1 MSMLQ
6 NRKVIFD
13 VSYAAFLKII
23 LITAV
28 FVFLYLVRDILLLI
42 FLAIIIAS
50 AINPWIDWFHKKRVP
65 RWLSVLAIFAV
76 LIGVLVI
83 IFALLVPPLIEQT
96 QQLLS
101 VTPEYLDA
109 AEEYIESFTG
119 SSASIQSSQGDSLV
133 ESLSDGAGNLAGGVY
148 ETVANVFGGVL
159 SFVIVFVLAFYFTV
173 QESAFRKFIRSV
185 APTKHRPYVDSLVER
200 IQRQMGKWLRG
211 QLLLGLAVGILVYIG
226 LSILGVKYA
235 LVLAIFAGIVEI
247 IPYIGPVIGAIPA
260 VLIALIQSPIL
271 ALIVVGLYILVQQ
284 LENHILVPKIMQKFV
299 GLNPLIIILCI
310 LFGAKIAGILGAI
323 IAVPV
328 ATAINVFLGDIFEDK
343 NKREDLAKKAAKEV
357 KAREEDKK

>member
-1 MSMLQ
+1 MPQ

-13 VSYAAFLKII
+13 VSYSTFLKII

-28 FVFLYLVRDILLLI
+28 FVFLYLVWDILLLI
-42 FLAIIIAS
+42 FLAIVIAS
-50 AINPWIDWFHKKRVP
+50 AIDPWVDWLHRKRIP

-76 LIGVLVI
+76 LIGILVLT
-83 IFALLVPPLIEQT
+83 FAILVPPLVEQT

-109 AEEYIESFTG
+109 AEEYIENFTG
-119 SSASIQSSQGDSLV
+119 SSASIQTSKSDSLV
-133 ESLSDGAGNLAGGVY
+133 ESLSDGAGNLAGGLY
-148 ETVANVFGGVL
+148 ATVANVFGGVI

-173 QESAFRKFIRSV
+173 HENAFRKFIRSV
-185 APTKHRPYVDSLVER
+185 APTKHRPYVDSLIER

-211 QLLLGLAVGILVYIG
+211 QLILGLAVATLVYIG

-235 LVLAIFAGIVEI
+235 LVLAIFAGVVEL

-260 VLIALIQSPIL
+260 VLIALVQSPIL
-271 ALIVVGLYILVQQ
+271 ALIVVGLYIIVQQ

-310 LFGAKIAGILGAI
+310 LFGAKIAGVLGAI

-328 ATAINVFLGDIFEDK
+328 ATAINVFIGDILEDDD
-343 NKREDLAKKAAKEV
+343 KREDLAKQAAKEV